1 MATRTLVNN
10 PTTVKNYGNSGN
22 AYTFTQEVI
31 QNATGDPATNK
42 TSITVNLY
50 IQGINGYSY
59 NGFTT
64 PKAAIYI
71 QGIKMKEV
79 VVGAVTTSKVKY
91 CSIDYDLP
99 HLDDGTQTLKVKTTY
114 NPNTTSYSFLPA
126 SYTYESTTTMTAIPR
141 KSTMSLSSTSITTL
155 GSTTAT
161 ITTRNRNF
169 THTITTYYNG
179 LYTLASDKTGASP
192 TATITIPAGLRQR
205 MAQNG
210 VSSAT
215 LTLSLNTYNGNT
227 LLGTNDYSL
236 SISAPDPV
244 ITVSPASV
252 RCNSATTTWT
262 LTNYD
267 TYLLNYAVTRTC
279 GSKSYTDLARTE
291 GFIST
296 RSNLANALFEQ
307 ALPNNTKGTVT
318 VSVTS
323 YIKNTSTAV
332 KTVTQTYE
340 VTIPTGTY
348 KPTISLVTNL
358 AVRQITPHGTRNG
371 IAYFAGLDGASGVVS
386 ESINGSSR
394 IDTRSVTISYN
405 GINSTETVGETSVS
419 GSNVTIYAPGATK
432 AWPASA
438 SNYTATVTY
447 TVTDKRGTPAS
458 YSFTAVTVSGYF
470 KPVINA
476 SVERATSSGV
486 ADPEGTSAN
495 VTVAA
500 STAVSTGGTLKTIE
514 VKVENTTPIASN
526 NNSNT
531 LNARPA
537 TGTYLTNAEY
547 SINVIA
553 TDNIN
558 LSTTATVILPKIA
571 VALSLHKNNGV
582 GLGTIATQG
591 RITNGLPLYLK
602 DPVYINHQGDVKGSS
617 FFDGHTNITEN
628 LWIPYCRAVRIN
640 AGNGEQYHRI
650 ATIGEIATDYYDAS
664 AILLL
669 DMGFRGGGWGIAR
682 IILRT
687 NTITGWSQR
696 PDAEVHWL
704 ARSSSMPINRLQYGL
719 YNNSGKATLDIYYY
733 RPDPYQSCIVR
744 KLETY
749 RGNIVSGRWT
759 LLDSNATGTGASS
772 TNTTIVEVYNG
783 VNRISYTSTGIAS
796 DVGVTAVSSKLGTST
811 LGDEYTPIAL
821 NSGAPATTN
830 SFLRVGTSTPLSSST
845 GHNTVNGEVVFKN
858 SQYAPDVGDTASGIG
873 CANKGS
879 RYLINELLVDGIVAP
894 PTAYSRH
901 SMSTAAS
908 TIQFYKYTGT
918 TSGGQW
924 TGLTKTAYIDTSG
937 AYHPQVSRTDTYML
951 AGLVGV
957 AISTTQLRVQ
967 IPVPSGYSDFT
978 PALVSGQTTANLD
991 YNGTDASFTFSA
1003 VAKLDMNPASV
1014 SVTLTTSGLT
1024 AYRVYGFRNG
1034 RVSITLT

>member
-1 MATRTLVNN
+1 MASTLVNN

-22 AYTFTQEVI
+22 AYIFTQEVI

-71 QGIKMKEV
+71 QGTKMKEV

-114 NPNTTSYSFLPA
+114 NPNTTSYSYLPA

-179 LYTLASDKTGASP
+179 SYTLASDKTGASP
-192 TATITIPAGLRQR
+192 TATITIPAGLRQK
-205 MAQNG
+205 MAQNE
-210 VSSAT
+210 VSSTT

-332 KTVTQTYE
+332 KTVTKTYE

-348 KPTISLVTNL
+348 KPTVSLVSNL
-358 AVRQITPHGTRNG
+358 VARQITPHGTRSG
-371 IAYFAGLDGASGVVS
+371 ITYFAGLDSASGVVS

-405 GINSTETVGETSVS
+405 GINSTETVGEWSIS
-419 GSNVTIYAPGATK
+419 GSNVTIYAPGSTK

-470 KPVINA
+470 RPVIDA

-486 ADPEGTSAN
+486 ADPEGTYIN
-495 VTVAA
+495 VAVSA
-500 STAVSTGGTLKTIE
+500 STSASTGGTLKKIE
-514 VKVENTTPIASN
+514 VKVENTTLIASN
-526 NNSNT
+526 NDSNT

-537 TGTYLTNAEY
+537 TGTYLTDTEY

-558 LSTTATVILPKIA
+558 LTTTATVILPKIA
-571 VALSLHKNNGV
+571 VALSLHKQVGV
-582 GLGTIATQG
+582 GLGGPATQG
-591 RITNGLPLYLK
+591 N
-602 DPVYINHQGDVKGSS
+602 
-617 FFDGHTNITEN
+617 
-628 LWIPYCRAVRIN
+628 
-640 AGNGEQYHRI
+640 
-650 ATIGEIATDYYDAS
+650 
-664 AILLL
+664 
-669 DMGFRGGGWGIAR
+669 
-682 IILRT
+682 
-687 NTITGWSQR
+687 
-696 PDAEVHWL
+696 
-704 ARSSSMPINRLQYGL
+704 
-719 YNNSGKATLDIYYY
+719 LDIYLADVWHTTKTRKNVLAAPTGSNGNPSWRRLVAGDIPNLRASKITSGTFDAARIPGLAASKITSGTFDAARIPSLSYLPLSGGTMTGQVKTSY
-733 RPDPYQSCIVR
+733 KESIAMGSYGTRQQTLSDFCNEVR
-744 KLETY
+744 FS
-749 RGNIVSGRWT
+749 SGCMGSISITTAVTANNVTIPTSWYNFIYTPHRSGGVNGAASGDNCNYGT
-759 LLDSNATGTGASS
+759 LLLFGMTANSRAFK
-772 TNTTIVEVYNG
+772 V
-783 VNRISYTSTGIAS
+783 RISGSSPYYN
-796 DVGVTAVSSKLGTST
+796 DVA
-811 LGDEYTPIAL
+811 EIML
-821 NSGAPATTN
+821 NN
-830 SFLRVGTSTPLSSST
+830 Q
-845 GHNTVNGEVVFKN
+845 KN
-858 SQYAPDVGDTASGIG
+858 
-873 CANKGS
+873 
-879 RYLINELLVDGIVAP
+879 
-894 PTAYSRH
+894 
-901 SMSTAAS
+901 
-908 TIQFYKYTGT
+908 
-918 TSGGQW
+918 
-924 TGLTKTAYIDTSG
+924 
-937 AYHPQVSRTDTYML
+937 SRTDTYML
-951 AGLVGV
+951 AGLSGT
-957 AISTTQLRVQ
+957 AISATQIRLQ
-967 IPVPSGYSDFT
+967 IPVPDGYTDFSV
-978 PALVSGQTTANLD
+978 ALVSGNTTANLD

-1003 VAKLDMNPASV
+1003 VAKLDKNPASV
-1014 SVTLTTSGLT
+1014 SIVLTTSGLT

>member
-1 MATRTLVNN
+1 MAQTLVNN
-10 PTTVKNYGNSGN
+10 RTTVKNYGNSGN
-22 AYTFTQEVI
+22 AYIFTQEVI

-71 QGIKMKEV
+71 QGTKMKEV

-114 NPNTTSYSFLPA
+114 NPNTTSYSYLPA
-126 SYTYESTTTMTAIPR
+126 SYTYESTTTMAAIPR

-179 LYTLASDKTGASP
+179 SYTLASDKTGASP
-192 TATITIPAGLRQR
+192 TATITIPAGLRQK

-215 LTLSLNTYNGNT
+215 LTLSLNTYNGST

-323 YIKNTSTAV
+323 YIKNTSTTV
-332 KTVTQTYE
+332 KTVTKTYE

-348 KPTISLVTNL
+348 KPTISLVTGL
-358 AVRQITPHGTRNG
+358 AARQITAHGTRSG
-371 IAYFAGLDGASGVVS
+371 ITYLAGLDSASGVVS
-386 ESINGSSR
+386 ESINGSSQ

-405 GINSTETVGETSVS
+405 GINTTDTVGEFSVS
-419 GSNVTIYAPGATK
+419 GSNVTIYAPGSTK

-438 SNYTATVTY
+438 YDYTATVTY
-447 TVTDKRGTPAS
+447 TVTDERGTPAS

-470 KPVINA
+470 RPVINA

-486 ADPEGTSAN
+486 GDPEGTYIN
-495 VTVAA
+495 VAVSA
-500 STAVSTGGTLKTIE
+500 STSASTGGTLKTIE
-514 VKVENTTPIASN
+514 VKVENTTLIASN
-526 NNSNT
+526 NDSNT

-582 GLGTIATQG
+582 GLGTVAIPQAVTV
-591 RITNGLPLYLK
+591 GLPLTAK
-602 DPVYINHQGDVKGSS
+602 NDVYIKGFLQVGTDSMSTTNSMEVKSGSGSLRLSAPSGSTDLKRIWAFNASSSSKAIVTVDQSNNAIFYGSLSGNADTATTATKLGSS
-617 FFDGHTNITEN
+617 TVGGTATPIY
-628 LWIPYCRAVRIN
+628 LN
-640 AGNGEQYHRI
+640 AGSPTSVSTPESGSWFQGVPKVGPDGVME
-650 ATIGEIATDYYDAS
+650 IGAYIDFHPTNASTADYS
-664 AILLL
+664 
-669 DMGFRGGGWGIAR
+669 
-682 IILRT
+682 
-687 NTITGWSQR
+687 
-696 PDAEVHWL
+696 V
-704 ARSSSMPINRLQYGL
+704 RLQDNGTRLLCNKDFRAKSLSKEYYG
-719 YNNSGKATLDIYYY
+719 TYYP
-733 RPDPYQSCIVR
+733 R
-744 KLETY
+744 
-749 RGNIVSGRWT
+749 RWCQ
-759 LLDSNATGTGASS
+759 
-772 TNTTIVEVYNG
+772 
-783 VNRISYTSTGIAS
+783 
-796 DVGVTAVSSKLGTST
+796 GTST
-811 LGDEYTPIAL
+811 SA
-821 NSGAPATTN
+821 NKTTVASN
-830 SFLRVGTSTPLSSST
+830 WYYVPLTTTEAENPVIDSSSNKLFKKRNGGIQVLRAGKYKVSASVYIGT
-845 GHNTVNGEVVFKN
+845 G
-858 SQYAPDVGDTASGIG
+858 SGG
-873 CANKGS
+873 RAG
-879 RYLINELLVDGIVAP
+879 
-894 PTAYSRH
+894 AYIFD
-901 SMSTAAS
+901 STAA
-908 TIQFYKYTGT
+908 F
-918 TSGGQW
+918 
-924 TGLTKTAYIDTSG
+924 
-937 AYHPQVSRTDTYML
+937 TD
-951 AGLVGV
+951 G
-957 AISTTQLRVQ
+957 SS
-967 IPVPSGYSDFT
+967 VPSTSTELIGN
-978 PALVSGQTTANLD
+978 ALYG
-991 YNGTDASFTFSA
+991 NGTDVVITIAP
-1003 VAKLDMNPASV
+1003 KI
-1014 SVTLTTSGLT
+1014 VTLAANHIVHIVGRTMSAAGT
-1024 AYRVYGFRNG
+1024 VYCSNKSTYLLVEW
-1034 RVSITLT
+1034 VSD